1 MCFLMKHTHRK
12 RKLAL
17 TISLALAAFAAFG
30 FSRPAAF
37 SEQSQRGKV
46 WRPARIPAG
55 VNFTGSQACAEC
67 HKDKVAV
74 QEKSSMGRALEFVA
88 ESPILISNKR
98 LSFRDGKFSY
108 EIVRNGDQ
116 SIYTVTDGK
125 ETISEPIR
133 YSFGQGKAGQTYLL
147 QHGGDYYES
156 RVSFYTDIK
165 NLDLT
170 IGYQDTRPQS
180 ALEALGRKLPRD
192 EVMQCFN
199 CHSTGAVSGNQL
211 HLDKMVPGIR
221 CEACHGPGA
230 EHVAAG
236 LAGQPSKDKI
246 FNPAKLSGDELTQDF
261 CGACHR
267 SAEEI
272 VMAPE
277 RIGLNGVR
285 FQPYR
290 IFGSKCY
297 SDDRRISCTTCHDPH
312 DSTTREEAYY
322 DAKCLAC
329 HQTGRGSSAAKP
341 SQSGE
346 GRMAPGCK
354 VETRNCASCH
364 MPKIDLR
371 GSHFKFTDHRI
382 RVAKP
387 GETYPY

>member
-1 MCFLMKHTHRK
+1 MTHSRPK
-12 RKLAL
+12 RTLAL
-17 TISLALAAFAAFG
+17 AFSLALGAFAVFG
-30 FSRPAAF
+30 FARQAAPN
-37 SEQSQRGKV
+37 EQAQRGKV
-46 WRPARIPAG
+46 WRPTRIPAG
-55 VNFTGSQACAEC
+55 VNFVGSQACAEC

-74 QEKSSMGRALEFVA
+74 QEKSSMGLALELVA
-88 ESPILISNKR
+88 EASVLSSRKR
-98 LSFRDGKFSY
+98 LEFRDGKFSY
-108 EIVRNGDQ
+108 EIVRKGDQ
-116 SIYTVTDGK
+116 SIYTVTDGRDA
-125 ETISEPIR
+125 ISEPIL

-147 QHGGDYYES
+147 QYAGNYYES
-156 RVSFYTDIK
+156 RVSFYADIEG
-165 NLDLT
+165 LDLT
-170 IGYQDTRPQS
+170 LGYQETRPQS

-199 CHSTGAVSGNQL
+199 CHSTGSVSGNQL
-211 HLDKMVPGIR
+211 HLEKLVPGIR

-236 LAGQPSKDKI
+236 REKLPNKDKI
-246 FNPAKLSGDELTQDF
+246 FNPARLGGDELAQDF

-272 VMAPE
+272 VMAPK
-277 RIGLNGVR
+277 RIGINGVR

-297 SDDRRISCTTCHDPH
+297 SDDRRISCTACHDPH
-312 DSTTREEAYY
+312 GSTSHDEAYY

-329 HQTGRGSSAAKP
+329 HASGQGSGAPTKS
-341 SQSGE
+341 SQPDE
-346 GRMAPGCK
+346 GRSAPGCK
-354 VETRNCASCH
+354 VESKNCSSCH
-364 MPKIDLR
+364 MPKIDLP